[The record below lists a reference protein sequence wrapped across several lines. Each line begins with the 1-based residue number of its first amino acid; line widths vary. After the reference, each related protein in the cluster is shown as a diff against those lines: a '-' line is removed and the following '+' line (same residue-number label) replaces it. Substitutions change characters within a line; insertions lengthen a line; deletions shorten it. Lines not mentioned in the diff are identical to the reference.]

1 MDTINCRIQDPM
13 LKKEIPMEATQERT
27 KANPFGNTESDQQM
41 YSMFKQH
48 LEKLSVEQ
56 LTNINK
62 ELSEAKTRAEKAGE
76 TKWYQKIWG
85 AIKRFFESYLGGAIV
100 GGFAVLLVGFVAA
113 QFLDEDEEMILTTE
127 G

>member
-13 LKKEIPMEATQERT
+13 LKKEIPMEATRERT